1 MAIHLHHDILFEWC
15 WGFKER
21 INVIDAEKPEYE
33 RAIRKR
39 LFRFLTKKEIDMLP
53 KDFVEAC
60 KAYGEADQ
68 KWKEAE
74 QKYDGTYQ
82 KWKEAYQKW
91 KEAYQKCKEADQK
104 WKEAYQKC
112 KPQLEEIHKKI
123 CGCKEWKN
131 GQELVFPK

>member
-82 KWKEAYQKW
+82 KWKEAYQK
-91 KEAYQKCKEADQK
+91 
-104 WKEAYQKC
+104 C